1 MVIPMVGR
9 KVEAAVHESDRQ
21 EAGPDRFPEQARG
34 VGMLRRIV
42 TIFAVIFTVM
52 IATPTVAYGQTY
64 GFDETCD
71 EIHETLDGLAVPG
84 ISLGDAASAVCKAGN
99 AASHPDE
106 AATAVKDKAWDSTF
120 GKVVD
125 SLMNGLGEAIIL
137 ALTFWMKVPNEVV
150 SDSGSLFT
158 KINDYT
164 YQAQIMLLIA
174 SVILS
179 GARLAE
185 ARRGAA
191 MNEAAESF
199 RMFTRVVFSS
209 WMLGAIIVAGTQASD
224 KFAEWIIRDS
234 TDGNARDIAELMV
247 KTSKL
252 QAFSPGLVLII
263 AIVGLLGA
271 LAQIVLA
278 IVRQGLL
285 VIAAGVLPMA
295 AAASGTNTGK
305 QSYQK
310 LVGWIIA
317 FMLWKPVAAIV
328 YMIAFTTAG
337 NVNQSTEAA
346 GLPDAEQA
354 QRMLVAIVLLC
365 SVAFVLPAL
374 MRLVT
379 PAVAIVGSGG
389 SGLTATG
396 GTMLAAAGVGA
407 VGTKAVGTK
416 AAASPGAAGYVSG
429 SNSPPPTGGG
439 GGAGGGAPRPS
450 PPPQG
455 SGGGGSGGGGA
466 PQSSS
471 SSSDSSSGV
480 PSGASRAA
488 GRMGAARAATSGMN
502 RADESM
508 GDVAGDRWTNRS
520 PDLGRSTI
528 PR

>member
-1 MVIPMVGR
+1 MV
-9 KVEAAVHESDRQ
+9 
-21 EAGPDRFPEQARG
+21 
-34 VGMLRRIV
+34 RRIL

-64 GFDETCD
+64 GFDDTCN
-71 EIHETLDGLAVPG
+71 EIHDTLDDVGLPG
-84 ISLGDAASAVCKAGN
+84 ISLGDAASAACKAGN
-99 AASHPDE
+99 AASHPGD

-125 SLMNGLGEAIIL
+125 SLMKGLGEAIIL
-137 ALTFWMKVPNEVV
+137 ALTFWMKVPNEAA
-150 SDSGSLFT
+150 SDNGSLFT

-164 YQAQIMLLIA
+164 YQIQILLLIA
-174 SVILS
+174 SVILT

-191 MNEAAESF
+191 VSEAAESF
-199 RMFTRVVFSS
+199 RMFARVVFSS

-224 KFAEWIIRDS
+224 RFSEWVI
-234 TDGNARDIAELMV
+234 TDATNGNAKDLAELMV

-285 VIAAGVLPMA
+285 LVAAGVLPLA
-295 AAASGTNTGK
+295 AAASGMNTGK

-310 LVGWIIA
+310 LIGWIIA
-317 FMLWKPVAAIV
+317 FMLYKPVAAIV
-328 YMIAFTTAG
+328 YMIAFMTAGHVDGLTSTTALP
-337 NVNQSTEAA
+337 EA
-346 GLPDAEQA
+346 EEA

-389 SGLTATG
+389 SGLTAAG
-396 GTMLAAAGVGA
+396 GTLIGAAALGA
-407 VGTKAVGTK
+407 MGTKAVAVKST
-416 AAASPGAAGYVSG
+416 AGAGAPGYV
-429 SNSPPPTGGG
+429 TGGG
-439 GGAGGGAPRPS
+439 GPRPGGAGPRRGGRPV
-450 PPPQG
+450 PPPRG
-455 SGGGGSGGGGA
+455 GGGGSGGALPPRASGGQA
-466 PQSSS
+466 QA
-471 SSSDSSSGV
+471 GV

-488 GRMGAARAATSGMN
+488 GRIGAARAASTGLN

-508 GDVAGDRWTNRS
+508 GDLAGDRWANRS

>member
-1 MVIPMVGR
+1 MVIPMLGR
-9 KVEAAVHESDRQ
+9 NVEAQVVRADSPSERGERTPAVSYRVSL
-21 EAGPDRFPEQARG
+21 ARR
-34 VGMLRRIV
+34 LV
-42 TIFAVIFTVM
+42 TILAVIFTVSM
-52 IATPTVAYGQTY
+52 ATPVVAYGQSY
-64 GFDETCD
+64 GFDETCN
-71 EIHETLDGLAVPG
+71 EIHDALDELGIPG
-84 ISLGDAASAVCKAGN
+84 ISLGDAAAAVCKAGN
-99 AASHPDE
+99 AATHPGE

-137 ALTFWMKVPNEVV
+137 ALTFWMKVPNEVA

-164 YQAQIMLLIA
+164 YQVQILLLMA
-174 SVILS
+174 SIIITGL
-179 GARLAE
+179 RLAE
-185 ARRGAA
+185 ARRGGA
-191 MNEAAESF
+191 MQEAAESF

-209 WMLGAIIVAGTQASD
+209 WMLGAVIVAGTVASD
-224 KFAEWIIRDS
+224 RFAEWIIQDS
-234 TDGNARDIAELMV
+234 TDGNARNMAELMV

-285 VIAAGVLPMA
+285 VIAAGVLPLA
-295 AAASGTNTGK
+295 AAASGMSTGK

-337 NVNQSTEAA
+337 HVDEMTPAG
-346 GLPDAEQA
+346 GLPEAEEA

-396 GTMLAAAGVGA
+396 GTLIAAAGLGA
-407 VGTKAVGTK
+407 MGTKAVGAK
-416 AAASPGAAGYVSG
+416 GAAAPGRAGYVGGAAG
-429 SNSPPPTGGG
+429 PPPPGGGRGGAPRPMPPPRGGGG
-439 GGAGGGAPRPS
+439 GGAPAGGQGPRSSGS
-450 PPPQG
+450 PG
-455 SGGGGSGGGGA
+455 
-466 PQSSS
+466 
-471 SSSDSSSGV
+471 GV
-480 PSGASRAA
+480 PSGASRVAN
-488 GRMGAARAATSGMN
+488 RMGATRAATAGMT
-502 RADESM
+502 RADQAM